1 MGFGNK
7 VNVKSKNENEII
19 KTGIIS
25 ADYVEILSGIDKNDV
40 VLPLKL

>member
-1 MGFGNK
+1 MK
-7 VNVKSKNENEII
+7 NVII